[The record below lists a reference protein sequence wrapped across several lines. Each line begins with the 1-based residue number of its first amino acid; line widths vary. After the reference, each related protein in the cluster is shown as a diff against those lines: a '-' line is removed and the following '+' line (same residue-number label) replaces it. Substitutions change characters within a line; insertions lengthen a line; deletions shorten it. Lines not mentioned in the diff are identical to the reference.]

1 MILQKLLPLVVDQEV
16 FKTGSDKLVD
26 GLLDPAPV
34 GTQAG

>member
-1 MILQKLLPLVVDQEV
+1 MILQKILPLVVDQEI
-16 FKTGSDKLVD
+16 FKPGPDKLVD